1 MGIRLLLY
9 LAILILGALV
19 GYKQLGSSKVDYN
32 LSKIQSISLLFLL
45 FVMGVKMGLDD
56 RVISSF
62 LELGFQA
69 IIISAFSIFFSVLL
83 IKSVKGYITK
93 DSKKGRQKNDS

>member
-1 MGIRLLLY
+1 MRLLLY

-19 GYKQLGSSKVDYN
+19 GYKQLGSSKVDCN

-83 IKSVKGYITK
+83 VKSVKGYITK

>member
-9 LAILILGALV
+9 LIILILGALV
-19 GYKQLGSSKVDYN
+19 GYKQLGSSKADYN
-32 LSKIQSISLLFLL
+32 LSKIQNISLLFLL

-56 RVISSF
+56 RVVSSF

-83 IKSVKGYITK
+83 VKSVKSYIVK
-93 DSKKGRQKNDS
+93 DSKKERQKNDS